1 MKLNEEV
8 ITAINTAEQ
17 KVIAT
22 DGVAGINVI
31 PLSMV
36 EVVDDKIVIYDCF
49 MNKTREN
56 VTTKHAV
63 AMGFWTGFTGV
74 QVKGEAEYHRE
85 GEWFEQSVPKL
96 KEMHPDRTLVGVIVV
111 NPEEVF
117 DLAPG
122 STGEKI
128 L

>member
-1 MKLNEEV
+1 MKLNEE
-8 ITAINTAEQ
+8 IISIIKTAEQ

-22 DGVAGINVI
+22 NGEAGINVI

-56 VTTKHAV
+56 VATKRIV
-63 AMGFWTGFTGV
+63 AMGFWTDFVGV
-74 QVKGEAEYHRE
+74 QVKGEAEYHTE
-85 GEWFEQSVPKL
+85 GKWFEQSVPKL
-96 KEMHPDRTLVGVIVV
+96 KKMHPDRTLVGVIVIT
-111 NPEEVF
+111 PEMVY

-122 STGEKI
+122 TTGVK
-128 L
+128 LL

>member
-1 MKLNEEV
+1 MILTQA
-8 ITAINTAEQ
+8 ITEIIKTAEQ

-36 EVVDDKIVIYDCF
+36 EIVDDKIVIYDCF
-49 MNKTREN
+49 MSKTREN
-56 VTTKHAV
+56 VANKGLV

-74 QVKGEAEYHRE
+74 QVKGEAQYYSD
-85 GEWFEQSVPKL
+85 GEWFEQSIPKL
-96 KEMHPDRTLVGVIVV
+96 AKMHPDRTLVGVIVI
-111 NPEEVF
+111 NPTEAY

-122 STGEKI
+122 TTGAR
-128 L
+128 LA